1 MNKSEGNVM
10 NKLQEEIERNEEEDD
25 LNQGLDLRKQR
36 ILKSLRARLKRKTSK
51 VLRQRL
57 KRKTVKESNDRLK
70 HNQS

>member
-1 MNKSEGNVM
+1 MNKSGESAM
-10 NKLQEEIERNEEEDD
+10 NKLPEEIERSEEEDD

-36 ILKSLRARLKRKTSK
+36 ILKSLRARLKRKVGK

-57 KRKTVKESNDRLK
+57 KRKSNKESNDRLK